1 MIDRVKEVDSL
12 EGLVLDGARL
22 GEPVEGTDTGREV
35 VERCEVR
42 QVAAVAA
49 EQDLTEVDEAVDG
62 LLDGGE
68 DPRRRPLPMFHLA
81 VVLEK
86 GDVVDCRLNAEHAA
100 VLVVHLDR
108 GTARYGSACWNAA
121 RYLNGFAVPGGR
133 PVKRSAWSS
142 RARMSRVTRRVPLA
156 RIGAGVT
163 ASEWG
168 NSGMISPFGL
178 SETRPKGAKIG
189 ANLPVGENAVFA

>member
-68 DPRRRPLPMFHLA
+68 DPSRRPLPMFHLA

-86 GDVVDCRLNAEHAA
+86 GDVVDCRLNADCRRASEHFG
-100 VLVVHLDR
+100 R
-108 GTARYGSACWNAA
+108 
-121 RYLNGFAVPGGR
+121 LNGTTPMTLSR
-133 PVKRSAWSS
+133 P
-142 RARMSRVTRRVPLA
+142 RAIPCWAELPWAT
-156 RIGAGVT
+156 
-163 ASEWG
+163 
-168 NSGMISPFGL
+168 
-178 SETRPKGAKIG
+178 
-189 ANLPVGENAVFA
+189 LPVGGTLTLGRLRSPGGSGGWHAARGSHSHARSQLRCGERVRL

>member
-35 VERCEVR
+35 VERCEGR

-49 EQDLTEVDEAVDG
+49 EQDLTEVEQAVDG

-68 DPRRRPLPMFHLA
+68 DPRRRSPPMFHLA

-86 GDVVDCRLNAEHAA
+86 GDVVDCRLNAEHAT

-108 GTARYGSACWNAA
+108 GTA
-121 RYLNGFAVPGGR
+121 
-133 PVKRSAWSS
+133 K
-142 RARMSRVTRRVPLA
+142 
-156 RIGAGVT
+156 
-163 ASEWG
+163 
-168 NSGMISPFGL
+168 
-178 SETRPKGAKIG
+178 
-189 ANLPVGENAVFA
+189 AVFDAGPLDASGKLRTDLLGQLRADLTAEKVGDLLCLDAQHRLAGELLVERPERPD